1 MKQKGRHLL
10 ERLGVKRID
19 RYIIGRFLGTFL
31 FALMLILII
40 IVVIDIQEKMEEFLN
55 PALPFMDIVWYYI
68 AFIPYYALLLSPLFI
83 FITVVFFTSKLAA
96 RSEIIA
102 MQAAGM
108 SFNRILR
115 PYFISAAIIAV
126 VSFVFSAWI
135 IPNLN
140 VIRIDF
146 TNTWVKNK
154 KVEMDQNIQAA
165 VAPGEV
171 VYFSTFDARENMGYN
186 FSLQKFEENTL
197 TSQLT
202 AQRIAYHSDSLYH
215 WTVYDYHIRTFD
227 GLKEHNEYGD
237 QLDTLLI
244 LTPADLLISR
254 EDGEQLTNAE
264 LSHYIEQQKKR
275 GVGNIQSFQVE
286 YHRRY
291 ASILA
296 AFILTLIGVSLSARK
311 VKGGLGVNMAIGL
324 ALTFVY
330 ILLFTISSAYAV
342 SGELTPLMAAW
353 LPNLIYT
360 PIALGLYLKAP
371 R

>member
-1 MKQKGRHLL
+1 MNRWAKQLYDAVGI
-10 ERLGVKRID
+10 KRID

-55 PALPFMDIVWYYI
+55 PLLSFSEIVSYYI

-102 MQAAGM
+102 MQAAGL

-115 PYFISAAIIAV
+115 PYMISAGIIAL
-126 VSFVFSAWI
+126 VSFMFSGWI
-135 IPNLN
+135 IPRLN
-140 VIRIDF
+140 VVRIDF
-146 TNTWVKNK
+146 TNTWVRNK
-154 KVEMDQNIQAA
+154 KVEVDQNIQAA

-171 VYFSTFDARENMGYN
+171 VYFSTFDSRENRGYN
-186 FSLQKFEENTL
+186 FSMQKFENNTL
-197 TSQLT
+197 VSQLT
-202 AQRIAYHSDSLYH
+202 ARSISYDSLYH
-215 WTVYDYHIRTFD
+215 WTVYDYHIRTFE
-227 GLKEHNEYGD
+227 GLKEHSEYGAS
-237 QLDTLLI
+237 LDTMLI
-244 LTPADLLISR
+244 LTPSDLLISR

-264 LSHYIEQQKKR
+264 LSHYISQQRKR
-275 GVGNIQSFQVE
+275 GMGNIQTFEVE
-286 YHRRY
+286 YHRRF
-291 ASILA
+291 ASIMA
-296 AFILTLIGVSLSARK
+296 AFILTLIGASLSARK
-311 VKGGLGVNMAIGL
+311 VKGGLGINMAIGL

-342 SGELTPLMAAW
+342 SGALTPIVAAW
-353 LPNLIYT
+353 LPNIIYA
-360 PIALGLYLKAP
+360 PIAFVLYLKAP

>member
-10 ERLGVKRID
+10 DRLGVKRID
-19 RYIIGRFLGTFL
+19 RYIISRFLGTFL

-237 QLDTLLI
+237 
-244 LTPADLLISR
+244 
-254 EDGEQLTNAE
+254 
-264 LSHYIEQQKKR
+264 
-275 GVGNIQSFQVE
+275 
-286 YHRRY
+286 
-291 ASILA
+291 
-296 AFILTLIGVSLSARK
+296 
-311 VKGGLGVNMAIGL
+311 
-324 ALTFVY
+324 
-330 ILLFTISSAYAV
+330 
-342 SGELTPLMAAW
+342 
-353 LPNLIYT
+353 
-360 PIALGLYLKAP
+360 
-371 R
+371 